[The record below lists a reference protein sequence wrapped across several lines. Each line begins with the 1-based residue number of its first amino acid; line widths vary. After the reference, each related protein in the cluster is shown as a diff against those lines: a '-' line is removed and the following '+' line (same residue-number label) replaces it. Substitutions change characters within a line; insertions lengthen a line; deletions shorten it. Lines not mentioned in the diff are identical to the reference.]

1 MFFFFLARTIR
12 SVSCHNFLD
21 NQRYDSVKRSLTD
34 QQVNSGI
41 MNEISTNNLFENILF
56 LNKILTS
63 STISL
68 NSIEKDNDQFNT
80 EQFNDCFNDTFL
92 FQTIVDEHQFI
103 EKLIQRYSS
112 LASLDYDDIISSS
125 SKTSSMM

>member
-1 MFFFFLARTIR
+1 
-12 SVSCHNFLD
+12 
-21 NQRYDSVKRSLTD
+21 
-34 QQVNSGI
+34 
-41 MNEISTNNLFENILF
+41 MNEISANNLFENILF

-68 NSIEKDNDQFNT
+68 NSIEKDND
-80 EQFNDCFNDTFL
+80 QFNDCFNDTFL

-112 LASLDYDDIISSS
+112 LASLDYDDLISSS